1 VEAAALGDTFLV
13 LQLETCA
20 VAVDSHRHS
29 SGSQPATPGT
39 IIAEASRMA
48 DLIDW
53 VFEVL
58 LVELKCSQEYVS
70 TTTFKVQASPLSS
83 NMSLGDWAQQL
94 TKASGSEPAK
104 SAKSLAAKSPSLPPA
119 KSPPKASSSQPA
131 KSGAPPAKSPPKA
144 SGSQPAKSGA
154 PAAKSPPEASGSQPA
169 NSVAPPAKPAPAKA
183 TVGKASPVNT
193 VAKLAATQA
202 AVAKSPPASSVARPP
217 VVECVLAQAVSR
229 EHACIAFNVRCAH
242 CQWDKHKAEWQQLA
256 SFTDPT
262 TEQTTTPIVERP
274 EHLGGECWLLHWR
287 EKVNVWL
294 VAWPWATCEVQC
306 PCAQHDA
313 EV

>member
-1 VEAAALGDTFLV
+1 MVSAQGYHLCQHNMCSDRPPDLGSSCCTLFSSGVKVLLAESKLQERRELQMDNVQAILWSSVKQWDEERRDGAVPTETLKNVCQRQGVALTVLTDDVASSRAMLKEYLGRQSGELGVLVTGTPCVEAAALGDTFLV

-83 NMSLGDWAQQL
+83 NMSLAHRAQQL

-104 SAKSLAAKSPSLPPA
+104 SAKSLAAKSPSVPPA

-131 KSGAPPAKSPPKA
+131 KSGAPAAKSPREA
-144 SGSQPAKSGA
+144 SGSQPAKSR
-154 PAAKSPPEASGSQPA
+154 
-169 NSVAPPAKPAPAKA
+169 APPAKPAPAKA
-183 TVGKASPVNT
+183 TVGSHTGGSSHVASGFERGE
-193 VAKLAATQA
+193 
-202 AVAKSPPASSVARPP
+202 ASR
-217 VVECVLAQAVSR
+217 
-229 EHACIAFNVRCAH
+229 
-242 CQWDKHKAEWQQLA
+242 
-256 SFTDPT
+256 
-262 TEQTTTPIVERP
+262 
-274 EHLGGECWLLHWR
+274 G
-287 EKVNVWL
+287 
-294 VAWPWATCEVQC
+294 
-306 PCAQHDA
+306 
-313 EV
+313 